1 MYQTP
6 RSQAAA
12 ACSAT
17 RRPQALIMPEMVCG
31 CLPLERNSSTK
42 VLPARLFRRR
52 RPVLYQHR
60 RPVLYHRRP
69 LYLGR
74 HETGRDQKKIG
85 RIGRRIESTAFEE
98 KMTDTVD
105 GDWSCTVRWIPWV
118 PLAVDA
124 ASGIDRPIDIPAVVH
139 EDALRT
145 AEGRLLLH
153 RDRRRETG
161 GMKKAP
167 LVLLRH
173 CQKIALPE
181 KSAAPV

>member
-31 CLPLERNSSTK
+31 FLHLERNSSTK
-42 VLPARLFRRR
+42 VLPALLSRR
-52 RPVLYQHR
+52 R

-145 AEGRLLLH
+145 CTAEGRLLLR

-167 LVLLRH
+167 LVLLRL